1 MRDHSLG
8 RLHRDFWQYLEL
20 HIRQTIRALF
30 FRGVDMQ
37 RMGIPRRI
45 SVFAAAVPAD
55 MTWHTLQTEPSI
67 GKQDNIHF
75 IDADHAGAHAR
86 CDR

>member
-1 MRDHSLG
+1 MRNDPID
-8 RLHRDFWQYLEL
+8 RLHRDLWQYSAA
-20 HIRQTIRALF
+20 HIRWTIRALF

-45 SVFAAAVPAD
+45 SVFAAAPTAD
-55 MTWHTLQTEPSI
+55 MTWYTLQEAPYI

-75 IDADHAGAHAR
+75 IDAKHGR
-86 CDR
+86 CACAT